1 MSILIDETTKVLVQ
15 GFTGD
20 KATFHAKEM
29 IAYGTQI
36 VGGVTPGK
44 GGGRHLDRPVFNTV
58 KEAVRETGATASII
72 FVPAA
77 FCADSIMEAADAGV
91 RFVVTI
97 TDGIPAQDMMMV
109 KRYLFRFP
117 KERRTMLVG
126 PNCAGVIS
134 PGRAMLG
141 IMPGHIYMRGNVG
154 LVTRSGTLG
163 YEAAS
168 QMKAVGI
175 GITTS
180 VGIGGDPINGSSFLD
195 HLKLFEQ
202 DPETEAVMIIGEIGG
217 PQEAEAAQ
225 FAKENMSK
233 PVIGYV
239 AGLTAPKGR
248 RMGHAGAI
256 ISAFGDTAAEKAEIM
271 RSAVLTVVTSPS
283 ELGETVAEALKR
295 GKKRP
300 VGAR

>member
-202 DPETEAVMIIGEIGG
+202 DPETDAVMIIGEIGG
-217 PQEAEAAQ
+217 
-225 FAKENMSK
+225 
-233 PVIGYV
+233 
-239 AGLTAPKGR
+239 R
-248 RMGHAGAI
+248 RRRRP
-256 ISAFGDTAAEKAEIM
+256 
-271 RSAVLTVVTSPS
+271 RSSPRR
-283 ELGETVAEALKR
+283 T
-295 GKKRP
+295 
-300 VGAR
+300 

>member
-1 MSILIDETTKVLVQ
+1 MSILIDERTPVIIQ

-20 KATFHAKEM
+20 KGTFHGKEM
-29 IAYGTQI
+29 MEYGTNL

-44 GGGRHLDRPVFNTV
+44 GGRQHLDRPVFNTV
-58 KEAVRETGATASII
+58 KEAVKHVGAEATII

-91 RFVVTI
+91 RLICAI

-109 KRYLFRFP
+109 KRYL
-117 KERRTMLVG
+117 RRYPREKRSTVVG
-126 PNCAGVIS
+126 PNCAGIIS
-134 PGRAMLG
+134 PGKAMLG
-141 IMPGHIYMRGNVG
+141 IMPGHIYQRGVVG

-180 VGIGGDPINGSSFLD
+180 IGIGGDPINGSSFVDMLMR
-195 HLKLFEQ
+195 FEE
-202 DPETEAVMIIGEIGG
+202 DPETEAVMMIGEIGG
-217 PQEAEAAQ
+217 PQEAEAAL
-225 FAKENMSK
+225 FAKEHMRK

-256 ISAFGDTAAEKAEIM
+256 IRAFGESAAEKVEIM
-271 RSAVLTVVTSPS
+271 KEAGLTVVHSPAD
-283 ELGETVAEALKR
+283 LGAVAAKVLGGLSKR
-295 GKKRP
+295 VA
-300 VGAR
+300 VGT

>member
-97 TDGIPAQDMMMV
+97 TDGIPAQEFFNLLLAVTMQGFFADPVYGGNRDKVAWKMIGYPGV
-109 KRYLFRFP
+109 IAIYSEHIKTYRNKRYDVEP
-117 KERRTMLVG
+117 KSIVDL
-126 PNCAGVIS
+126 S
-134 PGRAMLG
+134 
-141 IMPGHIYMRGNVG
+141 
-154 LVTRSGTLG
+154 
-163 YEAAS
+163 
-168 QMKAVGI
+168 
-175 GITTS
+175 
-180 VGIGGDPINGSSFLD
+180 
-195 HLKLFEQ
+195 
-202 DPETEAVMIIGEIGG
+202 
-217 PQEAEAAQ
+217 
-225 FAKENMSK
+225 
-233 PVIGYV
+233 
-239 AGLTAPKGR
+239 
-248 RMGHAGAI
+248 
-256 ISAFGDTAAEKAEIM
+256 
-271 RSAVLTVVTSPS
+271 
-283 ELGETVAEALKR
+283 
-295 GKKRP
+295 
-300 VGAR
+300 